1 MLLLLL
7 LPCLA
12 AIALGELDALVDVD
26 ALNVDTERCFVRALL
41 VVATIVE
48 EKRFFFSP
56 SHLSRAKSAPHRQKY
71 FRKYCACFIENKSRS
86 SMDVAV
92 LLVDYVYGWAMQVV

>member
-26 ALNVDTERCFVRALL
+26 ALNVDTERCFVGALLVGALLL

-48 EKRFFFSP
+48 GKSFFF
-56 SHLSRAKSAPHRQKY
+56 L
-71 FRKYCACFIENKSRS
+71 
-86 SMDVAV
+86 
-92 LLVDYVYGWAMQVV
+92 